1 VERGCF
7 CSPTGQNSW
16 TSFFVRAAVAW
27 EEETSLD
34 FVGVSKRLRAGINI
48 ERLAGSFDSLE
59 VGEEA
64 AKQAARQQEK
74 EFRPRGYSAGD
85 KDKGRLASIL
95 SFGRKNRKDQ
105 SNSSSLDSMTAGSSL
120 LKSFAWPLKAKKRHR
135 SGSGGSKEFEQKTKK
150 SLSVQQQRKL
160 TGRKT
165 SSVDSFSSSS
175 LEIVAPSSSDVEF
188 KYSWPIDGFIHQV
201 KTCKA
206 DGLDSKNFEIN
217 VNGVLT
223 IWNLSV
229 RFWMGEHG
237 ERLANP
243 FVLCLNLVGCRVEG
257 RQEVAVKYK
266 FGIYNRCNEEFEMG
280 TPEKVMLKLEQQEK
294 LQSIGYK
301 NIALSDKHVNASGD
315 VMLLVRLSII
325 KKEEPCH
332 SLSSDLGSL
341 INDEASSDLILEAGE
356 RRFRVHRNIL
366 AARSPVFASLLTQ
379 LEQEMKAKEEEK
391 EEGRGK
397 ERRGLGQ
404 ERIEEETEEDV
415 TCEEAE
421 VEAVPKVVE
430 GERQGIKKELEE
442 KPLEAVEDPKEDG
455 EREKKAV
462 TKLVIENLPGDTVE
476 ELLRYIYTDNSN
488 NVDLF
493 SQTLLAASDIYQL
506 PGLKVQCEK
515 HLGET
520 INPVNVAEILL
531 LSDSYSCQHLKKAAL
546 SYCSENH
553 SYIMKDSQWKIIE
566 EENPKLYSQ
575 AISEIAPE
583 ECSKH
588 VECIK
593 RGGNRYET
601 EKENAASGK
610 KKHSVL
616 KKYSQ

>member
-1 VERGCF
+1 LSERL
-7 CSPTGQNSW
+7 
-16 TSFFVRAAVAW
+16 
-27 EEETSLD
+27 E
-34 FVGVSKRLRAGINI
+34 AGSNI

-59 VGEEA
+59 VGEV
-64 AKQAARQQEK
+64 AARQQEK

-95 SFGRKNRKDQ
+95 SFGRRNRKDPGAGQ
-105 SNSSSLDSMTAGSSL
+105 SESSSLDSMTAGSSL
-120 LKSFAWPLKAKKRHR
+120 LKSFAWPLK
-135 SGSGGSKEFEQKTKK
+135 
-150 SLSVQQQRKL
+150 
-160 TGRKT
+160 
-165 SSVDSFSSSS
+165 
-175 LEIVAPSSSDVEF
+175 
-188 KYSWPIDGFIHQV
+188 
-201 KTCKA
+201 
-206 DGLDSKNFEIN
+206 
-217 VNGVLT
+217 
-223 IWNLSV
+223 
-229 RFWMGEHG
+229 
-237 ERLANP
+237 
-243 FVLCLNLVGCRVEG
+243 
-257 RQEVAVKYK
+257 
-266 FGIYNRCNEEFEMG
+266 
-280 TPEKVMLKLEQQEK
+280 VMLKLEQQEK

-301 NIALSDKHVNASGD
+301 NIAMSDKHVNASGD

-379 LEQEMKAKEEEK
+379 LE
-391 EEGRGK
+391 
-397 ERRGLGQ
+397 
-404 ERIEEETEEDV
+404 
-415 TCEEAE
+415 
-421 VEAVPKVVE
+421 
-430 GERQGIKKELEE
+430 
-442 KPLEAVEDPKEDG
+442 
-455 EREKKAV
+455 REKKAAV
-462 TKLVIENLPGDTVE
+462 KKLVIENLPGDTVE

-493 SQTLLAASDIYQL
+493 SQKLLAASDIYQL

-583 ECSKH
+583 TCSKH
-588 VECIK
+588 VDCIK